1 MRVVQVH
8 SNTNRRTKMSNS
20 LALRRR
26 TFLNFG
32 LLGAAVSAAL
42 PVKAF
47 AQAPANV
54 SFIAP
59 TADNPIRIN
68 FNENALGMSPSA
80 QAAARDAVAKGNRY
94 AKAEITQLHT
104 KLCDMYNVP
113 KNFLL
118 LTDGSSEG
126 IRALLGAYSRL
137 KKVQLVIPELTYGD
151 GEHFANL
158 YNVPV
163 VKVPMLADWKV
174 DVAGLKKAVDG
185 FDGFSIVYFVNPNN
199 PTSTVTPASEI
210 ELWVKS
216 KPDNTLFIA
225 DEAYAEYVSDPNFK
239 SMANLIQDG
248 LDNVVLLKTFSKL
261 YAMAGMRV
269 GFAVGAPAIIKMMKD
284 QVAGEKLNYPG
295 VTAALVSL
303 DDEPFQEYSRAS
315 NLESRKILASC
326 FDKLGVKYL
335 PSSTNFMFFELNE
348 PIHAFQKKMA
358 ARNILVGR
366 PFPPAMTWC
375 RISLG
380 TLQEMAY
387 VANELTKMRAEGV
400 F

>member
-1 MRVVQVH
+1 
-8 SNTNRRTKMSNS
+8 MSNS

-26 TFLNFG
+26 TFLNFS

-47 AQAPANV
+47 SQETAANI
-54 SFIAP
+54 SFLAP
-59 TADNPIRIN
+59 TAENPIRIN

-94 AKAEITQLHT
+94 AKAEITQLHG
-104 KLCDMYNVP
+104 KLCDMYKVP

-126 IRALLGAYSRL
+126 IRALMGAYSRL
-137 KKVQLVIPELTYGD
+137 PKVQLVIPELTYGD

-210 ELWVKS
+210 EPWVKS

-225 DEAYAEYVSDPNFK
+225 DEAYAEYVSDPKFK
-239 SMANLIQDG
+239 SMAGLIQDG

-269 GFAVGAPAIIKMMKD
+269 GFAVGAPSIIKMMKD

-303 DDEPFQEYSRAS
+303 DDEPFQAYSRAS
-315 NLESRKILASC
+315 NLESREILASC
-326 FDKLGVKYL
+326 LDKLGVKYL
-335 PSSTNFMFFELNE
+335 PSSTNFMFL
-348 PIHAFQKKMA
+348 
-358 ARNILVGR
+358 
-366 PFPPAMTWC
+366 
-375 RISLG
+375 S
-380 TLQEMAY
+380 
-387 VANELTKMRAEGV
+387 
-400 F
+400 